1 MSVNVVLDII
11 LGVIALLI
19 IAKFTIRGFL
29 RSVLDTLK
37 VFIAGFLAYL
47 IRIPVANLINS
58 MFLQG
63 KIVDWVRS
71 SLQNTVSGSDSLI
84 NFQELYENVPEFYSV
99 VLSAFGLGDVSDL
112 EILERATNEQI
123 EELSFNIGSSIS
135 LFLSTVLAVIALFIV
150 ALIVL
155 SIVIKLLDGLMNC
168 TAVKAINRILGFAM
182 GVLLAGA
189 IIWLVSYALDFLINM
204 TGGFGGNLTHETLEQ
219 SMLINIVKTI
229 TQTAK

>member
-1 MSVNVVLDII
+1 MNVSTVLDII
-11 LGVIALLI
+11 LGVVSLLI
-19 IAKFTIRGFL
+19 IVKFTVRGFL

-47 IRIPVANLINS
+47 IRIPVANLINTLF
-58 MFLQG
+58 MQE
-63 KIVDWVRS
+63 KIVGWVRT
-71 SLQNTVSGSDSLI
+71 SLQNTIAGADSFV

-112 EILERATNEQI
+112 AILEKATAEQV
-123 EELSFNIGSSIS
+123 ETLSVSIGSSLS
-135 LFLSTVLAVIALFIV
+135 LLFSTVIAVIVLFIV

-182 GVLLAGA
+182 GVVLAGA

-204 TGGFGGNLTHETLEQ
+204 TGGFGGNLTHEQLSE
-219 SMLINIVKTI
+219 SMLVSIIKNI
-229 TQTAK
+229 TQMAK